1 MDSKEAIQILT
12 QHQEWRLGSEQVYIY
27 TPKQI
32 TQAINI
38 VLEIA
43 NKNTIIDIESNKYNV
58 WVEGF
63 ATNGQQGTAQFLG
76 NYTAESFKTACKLAL
91 IEKGYSMNH
100 YREDTNSYWGC
111 KLYDNGTDATKSFG

>member
-1 MDSKEAIQILT
+1 MDSKEAIKILT
-12 QHQEWRLGSEQVYIY
+12 QYQRWRLGIDEEYEY
-27 TPKQI
+27 TPSQI
-32 TQAINI
+32 TEAIDI
-38 VLEIA
+38 VLELAI
-43 NKNTIIDIESNKYNV
+43 KNTPIETHKYNV

-63 ATNGQQGTAQFLG
+63 ATNGQQGQAQYLG
-76 NYTAESFKTACKLAL
+76 NYTAESFKTACKKAL